1 MTAITFDAGTT
12 GRDQSSINVPE
23 TLQSAESKLV
33 YVFLAA
39 SGGATV
45 EELHEALH
53 LRKITLFPVL
63 DTLTERDVVGREG
76 ARYVPSAS

>member
-1 MTAITFDAGTT
+1 MTATTLDADMA
-12 GRDQSSINVPE
+12 GRDQSSIAVPE

-39 SGGATV
+39 SDGATV

-63 DTLTERDVVGREG
+63 STLTERDVVGREG